1 MAYGV
6 GIAAA
11 ATSPLSTPLLIAAA
25 GISAVGQILGGIGE
39 KKSAD
44 LNAFNIQTDKKL
56 NKVQAMQESEARRAD
71 YDLATASNIAAFAAM
86 GRAQSDNSVQ
96 AFLKR
101 QRETFG
107 EDIGRAQMQTA
118 IQSRKSDIAA
128 STERR
133 RGKNTLLAST
143 ISAAGTVGQGVMQY
157 ESIRG

>member
-1 MAYGV
+1 MAEP
-6 GIAAA
+6 ITMIMLATAAV
-11 ATSPLSTPLLIAAA
+11 SA
-25 GISAVGQILGGIGE
+25 GGQILGGIGE

-44 LNAFNIQTDKKL
+44 LNAFNIETDKKL

-101 QRETFG
+101 QKEVFG

-133 RGKNTLLAST
+133 RGRNTLLAST
-143 ISAAGTVGQGVMQY
+143 ISAAGTIGQGAMDYDRVV
-157 ESIRG
+157 

>member
-1 MAYGV
+1 MADP
-6 GIAAA
+6 ITMIMLATAAV
-11 ATSPLSTPLLIAAA
+11 SA
-25 GISAVGQILGGIGE
+25 GGQILGGIGE

-44 LNAFNIQTDKKL
+44 LNAFNIETDKKL

-101 QRETFG
+101 QKEVFG

-118 IQSRKSDIAA
+118 MQSRKSDIAA

-143 ISAAGTVGQGVMQY
+143 ISAAGTIGQGAMDYDRV
-157 ESIRG
+157 R

>member
-1 MAYGV
+1 MAIPV
-6 GIAAA
+6 ALMIAATA
-11 ATSPLSTPLLIAAA
+11 VSA
-25 GISAVGQILGGIGE
+25 GGQILGGIGA
-39 KKSAD
+39 KKSSD
-44 LNAFNIQTDKKL
+44 LNAFNIETDKKL

-71 YDLATASNIAAFAAM
+71 YDVATASNIAAFAAM

-101 QRETFG
+101 QKEVFG

-118 IQSRKSDIAA
+118 MQSRKSDIAA

-143 ISAAGTVGQGVMQY
+143 ISAAGTIGQGAMDYDRV
-157 ESIRG
+157 G

>member
-1 MAYGV
+1 MMEFIV
-6 GIAAA
+6 A
-11 ATSPLSTPLLIAAA
+11 ATAAVSA
-25 GISAVGQILGGIGE
+25 GGQILGGIGE

-44 LNAFNIQTDKKL
+44 LNAFNIETDKKL

-101 QRETFG
+101 QKEVFG

-133 RGKNTLLAST
+133 RGRNTLLAST
-143 ISAAGTVGQGVMQY
+143 ISAVGTIGQGAMDYDRV
-157 ESIRG
+157 R

>member
-1 MAYGV
+1 MMEFIV
-6 GIAAA
+6 A
-11 ATSPLSTPLLIAAA
+11 ATAAVSA
-25 GISAVGQILGGIGE
+25 GGQILGGIGE

-44 LNAFNIQTDKKL
+44 LNAFNIETDKKL

-101 QRETFG
+101 QKEVFG

-133 RGKNTLLAST
+133 RGRNTLLAST
-143 ISAAGTVGQGVMQY
+143 ISAAGTIGQGAMDYDRV
-157 ESIRG
+157 G

>member
-1 MAYGV
+1 MADP
-6 GIAAA
+6 ITMIMLATAAV
-11 ATSPLSTPLLIAAA
+11 SA
-25 GISAVGQILGGIGE
+25 GGQILGGIGE
-39 KKSAD
+39 KKSSD
-44 LNAFNIQTDKKL
+44 LNAFNIETDKKL

-101 QRETFG
+101 QKETFG

-143 ISAAGTVGQGVMQY
+143 ISAAGTIGQGAMDYDRV
-157 ESIRG
+157 R

>member
-1 MAYGV
+1 MMEFIV
-6 GIAAA
+6 A
-11 ATSPLSTPLLIAAA
+11 ATAAVSA
-25 GISAVGQILGGIGE
+25 GGQILGGIGE
-39 KKSAD
+39 KKSSD

-118 IQSRKSDIAA
+118 MQSRKSDIAA

-143 ISAAGTVGQGVMQY
+143 ISAAGTIGQGAMDYDRV
-157 ESIRG
+157 G

>member
-1 MAYGV
+1 MADP
-6 GIAAA
+6 ITMIML
-11 ATSPLSTPLLIAAA
+11 ATSAVSA
-25 GISAVGQILGGIGE
+25 GGQILGGIGA
-39 KKSAD
+39 KKSSD
-44 LNAFNIQTDKKL
+44 LNAFNIETDKKL
-56 NKVQAMQESEARRAD
+56 NKVQAMQESEARRAA
-71 YDLATASNIAAFAAM
+71 YDVATASNIAAFAAM

-128 STERR
+128 STEKR
-133 RGKNTLLAST
+133 RGRNTLLAST

>member
-1 MAYGV
+1 MADP
-6 GIAAA
+6 ITMIML
-11 ATSPLSTPLLIAAA
+11 ATSAVSA
-25 GISAVGQILGGIGE
+25 GGQILGGIGA
-39 KKSAD
+39 KKSSD
-44 LNAFNIQTDKKL
+44 LNAFNIETDKKL

-101 QRETFG
+101 QKEVFG

-133 RGKNTLLAST
+133 RGRNTLLAST

-157 ESIRG
+157 ESVV

>member
-1 MAYGV
+1 MAEP
-6 GIAAA
+6 ITMIMLATAAV
-11 ATSPLSTPLLIAAA
+11 SA
-25 GISAVGQILGGIGE
+25 GGQILGGIGE

-44 LNAFNIQTDKKL
+44 LNAFNIETDKKL
-56 NKVQAMQESEARRAD
+56 NKVQAMQESEARRAE
-71 YDLATASNIAAFAAM
+71 YDVATASNIAAFAAM

-101 QRETFG
+101 QKETFG

-133 RGKNTLLAST
+133 KGRNTLLAST
-143 ISAAGTVGQGVMQY
+143 ISAAGTIGQGAMDYDRVV
-157 ESIRG
+157 

>member
-1 MAYGV
+1 MMEFIV
-6 GIAAA
+6 A
-11 ATSPLSTPLLIAAA
+11 ATAAVSA
-25 GISAVGQILGGIGE
+25 GGQILGGIGE

-44 LNAFNIQTDKKL
+44 LNAFNIETDKKL
-56 NKVQAMQESEARRAD
+56 NKVQAMQESEARRAE
-71 YDLATASNIAAFAAM
+71 YDVATASNIAAFAAM

-101 QRETFG
+101 QKEVFG

-133 RGKNTLLAST
+133 RGRNTLLAST
-143 ISAAGTVGQGVMQY
+143 ISAAGTIGQGVMDY
-157 ESIRG
+157 DRVR

>member
-1 MAYGV
+1 MADP
-6 GIAAA
+6 ITMIMLATAAV
-11 ATSPLSTPLLIAAA
+11 SA
-25 GISAVGQILGGIGE
+25 GGQILGGIGE

-44 LNAFNIQTDKKL
+44 LNAFNIETDKKL

-101 QRETFG
+101 QKETFG

-133 RGKNTLLAST
+133 RGRNTLLAST
-143 ISAAGTVGQGVMQY
+143 ISAAGTIGQGAMDYDRV
-157 ESIRG
+157 R

>member
-1 MAYGV
+1 MAEP
-6 GIAAA
+6 ITMIMLATAAV
-11 ATSPLSTPLLIAAA
+11 SA
-25 GISAVGQILGGIGE
+25 GGQILGGIGE

-44 LNAFNIQTDKKL
+44 LNAFNIETDKKL

-101 QRETFG
+101 QKEVFG

-133 RGKNTLLAST
+133 RGRNTLLAST
-143 ISAAGTVGQGVMQY
+143 ISAAGTIGQGAMDYDRV
-157 ESIRG
+157 G

>member
-1 MAYGV
+1 MAIPV
-6 GIAAA
+6 ALMIAATA
-11 ATSPLSTPLLIAAA
+11 VSA
-25 GISAVGQILGGIGE
+25 GGQILGGIGA
-39 KKSAD
+39 KKSSD
-44 LNAFNIQTDKKL
+44 LNAFNIETDKKL

-118 IQSRKSDIAA
+118 MQSRKSDIAA

-143 ISAAGTVGQGVMQY
+143 ISAAGTIGQGAMDYDRV
-157 ESIRG
+157 G

>member
-1 MAYGV
+1 MAIPV
-6 GIAAA
+6 ALMIAATA
-11 ATSPLSTPLLIAAA
+11 VSA
-25 GISAVGQILGGIGE
+25 GGQILGGIGA
-39 KKSAD
+39 KKSSD
-44 LNAFNIQTDKKL
+44 LNAFNIETDKKL

-101 QRETFG
+101 QKETFG

-118 IQSRKSDIAA
+118 MESRKSDIAA

-133 RGKNTLLAST
+133 RGRNTLLAST
-143 ISAAGTVGQGVMQY
+143 ISAAGTIGQGAMDYDRV
-157 ESIRG
+157 G

>member
-1 MAYGV
+1 MAEP
-6 GIAAA
+6 ITMIMLATAAV
-11 ATSPLSTPLLIAAA
+11 SA
-25 GISAVGQILGGIGE
+25 GGQILGGIGE
-39 KKSAD
+39 KKSSD
-44 LNAFNIQTDKKL
+44 LNAFNIETDKKL

-101 QRETFG
+101 QKEVFG

-133 RGKNTLLAST
+133 RGRNTLLAST
-143 ISAAGTVGQGVMQY
+143 ISAAGTIGQGAMDYDRV
-157 ESIRG
+157 R

>member
-1 MAYGV
+1 MAEP
-6 GIAAA
+6 ITMIMLATAAV
-11 ATSPLSTPLLIAAA
+11 SA
-25 GISAVGQILGGIGE
+25 GGQILGGIGE

-44 LNAFNIQTDKKL
+44 LNAFNIETDKKL

-101 QRETFG
+101 QKEVFG

-133 RGKNTLLAST
+133 RGRNTLLAST
-143 ISAAGTVGQGVMQY
+143 ISAAGTIGQGAMDYDRV
-157 ESIRG
+157 R

>member
-1 MAYGV
+1 MMEFIV
-6 GIAAA
+6 A
-11 ATSPLSTPLLIAAA
+11 ATAAVSA
-25 GISAVGQILGGIGE
+25 GGQILGGIGE

-44 LNAFNIQTDKKL
+44 LNAFNIETDKKL

-101 QRETFG
+101 QKEVFG

-133 RGKNTLLAST
+133 RGRNTLLAST
-143 ISAAGTVGQGVMQY
+143 ISAVGTIGQGAMDYDRV
-157 ESIRG
+157 G

>member
-1 MAYGV
+1 MADP
-6 GIAAA
+6 ITMIMLATAAV
-11 ATSPLSTPLLIAAA
+11 SA
-25 GISAVGQILGGIGE
+25 GGQILGGIGE
-39 KKSAD
+39 KKSSD
-44 LNAFNIQTDKKL
+44 LNAFNIETDKKL

-101 QRETFG
+101 QKKTFG

-118 IQSRKSDIAA
+118 MQSRKSDIAA

-143 ISAAGTVGQGVMQY
+143 ISAAGTIGQGAMDYDRV
-157 ESIRG
+157 G